1 MAKNMILAGCLM
13 MCLLED
19 FFVIA
24 TLKFV
29 GHNVPSPPIRNR
41 VKQNWCASWRLRL
54 RESHFYYKIFL
65 SVGGFFENLAHTKAF
80 YKV

>member
-29 GHNVPSPPIRNR
+29 GHNVPSPPSEIGL
-41 VKQNWCASWRLRL
+41 S
-54 RESHFYYKIFL
+54 KIGVL
-65 SVGGFFENLAHTKAF
+65 VGD
-80 YKV
+80 